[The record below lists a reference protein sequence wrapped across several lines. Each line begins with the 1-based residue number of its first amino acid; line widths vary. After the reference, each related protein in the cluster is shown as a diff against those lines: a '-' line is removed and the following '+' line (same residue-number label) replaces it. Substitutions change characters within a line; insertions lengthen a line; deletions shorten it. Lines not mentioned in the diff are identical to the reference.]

1 MPNVNS
7 APPVSGLAAFNALGA
22 EEAEAGLLAC
32 CACRTF
38 AREVAASRPYRD
50 LDRLAETAEAV
61 VRGLD
66 WSGVREAL
74 AAHPRIGEP
83 PRAAERSPAEE
94 PSREGGPVPGPGPAD
109 RPEGHPEHPEHPE
122 RQERPEHSEREAAW
136 SRGEQAGVD
145 TAGKDVLDRL
155 AEGNRA
161 YERRFGH
168 VYLICATGLS
178 AEEMLARLTERL
190 GNDEDTERDVVRT
203 ELAKITRLRL
213 AKLLGAA
220 P

>member
-1 MPNVNS
+1 MLNVDS
-7 APPVSGLAAFNALGA
+7 APPVPGLAAFNAQGA

-32 CACRTF
+32 CASRVF
-38 AREVAASRPYRD
+38 AREVAALRPYRD
-50 LDRLAETAEAV
+50 LDRLAEVAEAV
-61 VRGLD
+61 VLGLD

-83 PRAAERSPAEE
+83 PREGSPAAGSE
-94 PSREGGPVPGPGPAD
+94 PSGA
-109 RPEGHPEHPEHPE
+109 PE
-122 RQERPEHSEREAAW
+122 RPSDKHSGRPPERHPAREAAW

-145 TAGKDVLDRL
+145 TAGREVLDRL

-178 AEEMLARLTERL
+178 AGEMLARLTERL

>member
-1 MPNVNS
+1 MPNLNS

-32 CACRTF
+32 CACRAF
-38 AREVAASRPYRD
+38 AREVAALRPYPD
-50 LDRLAETAEAV
+50 LDRLAEVAEAA

-83 PRAAERSPAEE
+83 PGPSSEEGYRSSEE
-94 PSREGGPVPGPGPAD
+94 GHREG
-109 RPEGHPEHPEHPE
+109 RP
-122 RQERPEHSEREAAW
+122 EREAAW
-136 SRGEQAGVD
+136 SRGEQAGVS
-145 TAGKDVLDRL
+145 TAGREVLDRL

-178 AEEMLARLTERL
+178 AEEMLVRLTERL
-190 GNDEDTERDVVRT
+190 GNDEDTERDVVRA

-220 P
+220 THPVPRRDRTPGEGPA

>member
-1 MPNVNS
+1 MPTVNS
-7 APPVSGLAAFNALGA
+7 APDSAPPVPGLAAFNALGA

-32 CACRTF
+32 CACRAF
-38 AREVAASRPYRD
+38 AREVAALRPYRD
-50 LDRLAETAEAV
+50 LDRLAEVAEAAV
-61 VRGLD
+61 LGLD

-83 PRAAERSPAEE
+83 PRESGPAPGSE
-94 PSREGGPVPGPGPAD
+94 PPGPPEEHSEK
-109 RPEGHPEHPEHPE
+109 RPEGH
-122 RQERPEHSEREAAW
+122 SAREAAW

-145 TAGKDVLDRL
+145 TAGREVLDRL

-178 AEEMLARLTERL
+178 AGEMLARLTERL

>member
-1 MPNVNS
+1 MPKVNS
-7 APPVSGLAAFNALGA
+7 APPVRGLAAFNALGA
-22 EEAEAGLLAC
+22 EEAETGLLAC
-32 CACRTF
+32 CACRAF
-38 AREVAASRPYRD
+38 AREMAASRPYRD
-50 LDRLAETAEAV
+50 LDRLAEVAEAAV
-61 VRGLD
+61 LGLD
-66 WSGVREAL
+66 WSGVSEAL

-83 PRAAERSPAEE
+83 PRAAES
-94 PSREGGPVPGPGPAD
+94 SREGGPVAGSAPHGHS
-109 RPEGHPEHPEHPE
+109 GHPEPVTGSEPPGRSEIHPEG
-122 RQERPEHSEREAAW
+122 HSEREAAW
-136 SRGEQAGVD
+136 SRGEQAGVG
-145 TAGKDVLDRL
+145 TAGREVLDRL

-168 VYLICATGLS
+168 IYLICATGLS

-213 AKLLGAA
+213 AKLLEAA

>member
-7 APPVSGLAAFNALGA
+7 APPVPGLAAFNALGA

-32 CACRTF
+32 CASRAF
-38 AREVAASRPYRD
+38 AREVAASRPYPD
-50 LDRLAETAEAV
+50 LDRLAEVAEAA

-66 WSGVREAL
+66 WSGVGEAL

-83 PRAAERSPAEE
+83 PRES
-94 PSREGGPVPGPGPAD
+94 GPVAGSEPPGPL
-109 RPEGHPEHPEHPE
+109 ETHPE
-122 RQERPEHSEREAAW
+122 RPERRPEPPERHSAREAAW

-145 TAGKDVLDRL
+145 TAGREVLDRL

-178 AEEMLARLTERL
+178 AGEMLDRLTERL
-190 GNDEDTERDVVRT
+190 GNDEDTEREVVRT

>member
-7 APPVSGLAAFNALGA
+7 APSVSGLAAFNALGA

-32 CACRTF
+32 CACRAF

-50 LDRLAETAEAV
+50 LDRLADTAEAV

-83 PRAAERSPAEE
+83 PRAEE
-94 PSREGGPVPGPGPAD
+94 SSQEGGPASGSGAAG
-109 RPEGHPEHPEHPE
+109 RPEGHSKRPEHPE
-122 RQERPEHSEREAAW
+122 RQEREAAW
-136 SRGEQAGVD
+136 SRGEQAGID
-145 TAGKDVLDRL
+145 TVGRDVLDRL